1 MNVLF
6 KTFKEAGDLF
16 IIDDYMSE
24 NVVTNNDDLFI
35 AGAVIFDEDVYLGT
49 PIAFAKMA
57 IKANANAVMIDF
69 SNLTEAIDSQTFD
82 MMNEAL
88 DELFIKES
96 HYYNSHSYS
105 ERLSY
110 CMNYNKED

>member
-16 IIDDYMSE
+16 IIQDYMEE
-24 NVVTNNDDLFI
+24 NVVADINELFL
-35 AGAVIFDEDVYLGT
+35 AGAVIFDEDVLLGT

-69 SNLTEAIDSQTFD
+69 NNLTEAIDDKTFD
-82 MMNEAL
+82 AMKDAL
-88 DELFIKES
+88 EELFIKEA
-96 HYYNSHSYS
+96 HYYDPHSYS

-110 CMNYNKED
+110 CKNYNKED

>member
-16 IIDDYMSE
+16 IIEDYMAE
-24 NVVTNNDDLFI
+24 NVVTDINDLFL

-82 MMNEAL
+82 AMNDKL
-88 DELFIKES
+88 DELFIKKA
-96 HYYNSHSYS
+96 HYYNPHSYS

-110 CMNYNKED
+110 CKNYNKED

>member
-16 IIDDYMSE
+16 IIEDYMAE
-24 NVVTNNDDLFI
+24 NAVTDINGLFL
-35 AGAVIFDEDVYLGT
+35 AGAVIFDEDVFLGT

-69 SNLTEAIDSQTFD
+69 SNLTEAIDSHIFD
-82 MMNEAL
+82 MLHDEL
-88 DELFIKES
+88 DTLFIKEA
-96 HYYNSHSYS
+96 HYYDPHSYS

-110 CMNYNKED
+110 CKNYNKEV